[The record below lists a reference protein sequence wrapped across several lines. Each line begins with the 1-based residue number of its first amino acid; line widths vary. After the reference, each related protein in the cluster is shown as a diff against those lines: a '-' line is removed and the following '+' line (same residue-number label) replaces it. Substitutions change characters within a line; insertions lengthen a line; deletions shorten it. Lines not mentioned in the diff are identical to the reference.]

1 VCARSLRDD
10 DELSVMTRSRGV
22 ILIAALALLLL
33 GSAVD
38 VVLHDDSDGLAV
50 LDEAHERMQAR
61 TVEVVE
67 LPPLRAPSE
76 NCDGLQ
82 RQLDIFKTVAPKDI
96 SRDIGL
102 INLPKKEPLPPAV
115 FSFLADHENGFDKI
129 LDATRCTTTK
139 VQRLEIGRE
148 FRLGLTG
155 TEHVLWRAELQAMP
169 RLEPSA
175 CVRWCNEVLR
185 AGLDDSPGDPMLPL
199 LQERI
204 VPPIEARLVD
214 CAMAIDAPAATLAAD
229 DLARLLKA
237 WPPFSTQIIGA
248 LLENVATLSY
258 YYEKGTET
266 KTPFHGLRAHLQFHR
281 VLANDHVL
289 LERPEAW
296 LVVDSGSYQTRLAAF
311 RKEMKTR
318 DLQTI
323 PFPDASL
330 VSPGWDETVG
340 TSNSTA
346 LAIESYLVAYLKVQA
361 YVRMAYTQLLAP
373 AGDLKDHLGDP
384 FVQDPFSDSDAFH
397 WNASKRSFYSVGVN
411 GTDDGGA
418 SDDLLVVDDGT

>member
-1 VCARSLRDD
+1 
-10 DELSVMTRSRGV
+10 MTRSRGI
-22 ILIAALALLLL
+22 ILITALVLILL
-33 GSAVD
+33 GSAVG
-38 VVLHDDSDGLAV
+38 VVLHDDSDGMTL
-50 LDEAHERMQAR
+50 LDDAHERMQAR
-61 TVEVVE
+61 NVEVVE

-96 SRDIGL
+96 SHDIGL
-102 INLPKKEPLPPAV
+102 MNLPKKEPLPPAI
-115 FSFLADHENGFDKI
+115 FSFLADHENGYDKI
-129 LDATRCTTTK
+129 LDATKCRTTR
-139 VQRLEIGRE
+139 VQRFEIGRE

-155 TEHVLWRAELQAMP
+155 TEHMLWRAELEAMP

-185 AGLDDSPGDPMLPL
+185 ASLDDSPGDPLIPL
-199 LQERI
+199 FQERI
-204 VPPIEARLVD
+204 VPAIESRLVD
-214 CAMAIDAPAATLAAD
+214 CAQTIDAAAATLAAD

-237 WPPFSTQIIGA
+237 WTPFSTQIVGA

-296 LVVDSGSYQTRLAAF
+296 LAMDSGGYQTRLAAF

-323 PFPDASL
+323 PFLDASL

-346 LAIESYLVAYLKVQA
+346 LAIESYLVSYIKVNA
-361 YVRMAYTQLLAP
+361 YVRMAYAQLLAP
-373 AGDLKDHLGDP
+373 DGNLKDHLGDP
-384 FVQDPFSDSDAFH
+384 LVQDPFSEAEAFH
-397 WNASKRSFYSVGVN
+397 WNTPKRSFYSVGVN

-418 SDDLLVVDDGT
+418 SDDLLVVGGGT